1 MINDQ
6 TIQEIKDTA
15 AANIVHII
23 GDWVKLKRDGS
34 SHKGLCPY
42 HREKSPS
49 FSVSKPKGM
58 FTCFGCG
65 QSGDAIKFVMDQGR
79 LTFPEAVQ
87 WIASRYNIPIA
98 ISEAQ
103 QRPAAPK
110 PYKAPKM
117 EEKPEVI
124 DFIPPQ
130 YMLNGLR
137 GYDRN
142 GFIVGIVRLFGQDV
156 ANGILDQYIIGTS
169 KKVYEGHEWLRTI
182 FWQVDINE
190 NVRQCNVVMYNPD
203 TLKRSRD
210 EDMRPKKYGRWIS
223 PEMEDKNLK
232 CCFFGEHLLRE
243 YPQKDVCIVE
253 SEKTAII
260 CSLFYPGYNWLATSG
275 TTGVQWKDKQPC
287 EVLKGRR
294 VKLFPDAGEKNG
306 IKAYRVWSDTAN
318 GIAGMIDCK
327 ISVSDLIEK
336 KATDQERAEGWD
348 LADYLINRCQDTGL
362 ALTEHGYPAMWDI
375 KF

>member
-1 MINDQ
+1 MIPEQ

-15 AANIVHII
+15 AANIVHIVS
-23 GDWVKLKRDGS
+23 DWVKLKRNGGS
-34 SHKGLCPY
+34 HTGLCPY
-42 HREKSPS
+42 HKERTPS
-49 FSVSKPKGM
+49 FSVSKPKGI
-58 FTCFGCG
+58 FHCFGCG
-65 QSGDAIKFVMDQGR
+65 QSGDAIRFVMDQGR
-79 LTFPEAVQ
+79 LTFIDAVQ

-98 ISEAQ
+98 ITEAQ
-103 QRPAAPK
+103 QRPAVPK
-110 PYKAPKM
+110 PYNPPQT

-130 YMLNGLR
+130 YMLNSLR
-137 GYDRN
+137 RYDEN
-142 GFIVGIVRLFGQDV
+142 GFIVGLTRLFGQEAISRV
-156 ANGILDQYIIGTS
+156 NQQYMIGTS
-169 KKVYEGHEWLRTI
+169 KKYQDRGCLSTI

-190 NVRQCNVVMYNPD
+190 NIRQCNVIMYNPE

-210 EDMRPKKYGRWIS
+210 ENMRPKKYGRWIS

-260 CSLFYPGYNWLATSG
+260 CSMFYPNYNWLATSG
-275 TTGVQWKDKQPC
+275 TTGVQWKEKRPC

-306 IKAYRVWSDTAN
+306 IKAHSVWSDIAN
-318 GIAGMIDCK
+318 SIAGLIDCK

-336 KATDQERAEGWD
+336 KATGQERADGWD
-348 LADYLINRCQDTGL
+348 LADYLINRCPETGL
-362 ALTEHGYPAMWDI
+362 ALTDHGYPAMWDI
-375 KF
+375 